1 MSKKSLDHFG
11 ELQRAIIEIVWEQGE
26 ATVREVW
33 ERLRQ
38 KKEMVYTTILTSMQ
52 RLERD
57 GWLTHR
63 AEGNK
68 HIYMATKTRAQA
80 GAGSVRKFLH
90 KMFNGNAALLFQQL
104 VEEDEL
110 SDKELHE
117 LKRLIDQKEKE
128 RKR

>member
-1 MSKKSLDHFG
+1 MGKKSLDHFG
-11 ELQRAIIEIVWEQGE
+11 KLQRAIIEIVWELGE
-26 ATVREVW
+26 ASVREVW
-33 ERLRQ
+33 KRLR
-38 KKEMVYTTILTSMQ
+38 KEKELVYTTILTSMQ
-52 RLERD
+52 RLEKD

-63 AEGNK
+63 LEGNK
-68 HIYMATKTRAQA
+68 NIYMPTKTRAQA
-80 GAGSVRKFLH
+80 GAGSVRKFIH

-117 LKRLIDQKEKE
+117 LKRLIGKKEKE

>member
-11 ELQRAIIEIVWEQGE
+11 ELQRAIIEIVWELGE

-33 ERLRQ
+33 ERLRR

-68 HIYMATKTRAQA
+68 NIYAATKTRAQA

-110 SDKELHE
+110 SNQELRE

-128 RKR
+128 RRR

>member
-1 MSKKSLDHFG
+1 MGKKSLDHFG
-11 ELQRAIIEIVWEQGE
+11 DLQRAIIEIVWELKE
-26 ATVREVW
+26 ATVRDVW

-38 KKEMVYTTILTSMQ
+38 KKEMVYTTVLTSMQ

-68 HIYMATKTRAQA
+68 NIYVATKTRAQA
-80 GAGSVRKFLH
+80 GAGSVRKFLRQ
-90 KMFNGNAALLFQQL
+90 MFNGNAALLFQQL

-110 SDKELHE
+110 SDRELRE
-117 LKRLIDQKEKE
+117 LKRLIEQREKGR
-128 RKR
+128 RK

>member
-1 MSKKSLDHFG
+1 MSKKTLDHFG

-68 HIYMATKTRAQA
+68 NIYMATKTRAQA

>member
-1 MSKKSLDHFG
+1 MGKKSLDHFG
-11 ELQRAIIEIVWEQGE
+11 KLQRAIIEIVWELGE
-26 ATVREVW
+26 ASFREVW
-33 ERLRQ
+33 KRCCK
-38 KKEMVYTTILTSMQ
+38 KKELVYTTILTSMQ
-52 RLERD
+52 RLEKD

-63 AEGNK
+63 LEGNK
-68 HIYMATKTRAQA
+68 NIYMPTKTRAQA
-80 GAGSVRKFLH
+80 GAGSVRKFIH

-117 LKRLIDQKEKE
+117 LKRLIDKKEKE